1 MDILEC
7 EVKWALEHIT
17 MNEAN
22 RGDEVP
28 TELLK
33 IIKEDTKCCTRYVN
47 IFEKISSGHR
57 TEKSQS
63 HSNPRE

>member
-22 RGDEVP
+22 NDEVP

-33 IIKEDTKCCTRYVN
+33 IVKDDTKCCTKYVN

-63 HSNPRE
+63 YSNLRE